1 MVSAVKKTGSTASTI
16 IAQPDALAPKLTE
29 ALLNGE
35 VASSYSAAA
44 LPSLPATWP
53 FTSVRPVPAVSAVV
67 VLSPSSPI
75 IISSGF
81 VVVTPVTVGVL
92 AVLLLAEYG
101 KPEFGSNGLLV
112 FAPDTPNT
120 TTAAASEED
129 RVPLNVTVIEVTVEL
144 EPTTA

>member
-1 MVSAVKKTGSTASTI
+1 
-16 IAQPDALAPKLTE
+16 
-29 ALLNGE
+29 
-35 VASSYSAAA
+35 
-44 LPSLPATWP
+44 
-53 FTSVRPVPAVSAVV
+53 
-67 VLSPSSPI
+67 
-75 IISSGF
+75 

-112 FAPDTPNT
+112 FAPDTPKT
-120 TTAAASEED
+120 TTAAASVLD